1 MDYCRTR
8 VNRHM
13 YWQSSAAALRVL
25 RRALAQLTA
34 LRLSPMAKVAYRFVP
49 CDDTGR
55 PRENSQFTT
64 IRDASEKIESGAI
77 ISADLLGFQEWEVV
91 EVRESA
97 GPLGSVSEADGTA
110 IPLGGSIVCRGVR
123 RRECGRL
130 LGPIDHA
137 PRREAFG
144 CGLPRLPPL
153 PRHAEREPSNDLT
166 VIGDSFVNTGPGQRV
181 PSISLSERRLNSVRA
196 PRGIQCLPR

>member
-1 MDYCRTR
+1 
-8 VNRHM
+8 
-13 YWQSSAAALRVL
+13 
-25 RRALAQLTA
+25 
-34 LRLSPMAKVAYRFVP
+34 MAKVAYRFVP

-110 IPLGGSIVCRGVR
+110 IPLGGSIVVAASDAGN
-123 RRECGRL
+123 
-130 LGPIDHA
+130 
-137 PRREAFG
+137 
-144 CGLPRLPPL
+144 
-153 PRHAEREPSNDLT
+153 AEGSLAQSITLHGEKLSAAGYLACHLY
-166 VIGDSFVNTGPGQRV
+166 RV
-181 PSISLSERRLNSVRA
+181 MQNASPA
-196 PRGIQCLPR
+196 MT